1 MSALTVRSTE
11 RPLAEI
17 NITPLIDVMLALLL
31 IFMIS
36 APLLTGKIDL
46 PAGGGEQPKRAAS
59 VELRI
64 AADGQVLFNDVALSQ
79 LELEAQ
85 LLSWAAR
92 GENMPILQLQ
102 PDKATTHQRLV
113 DVLSLARQSGMQG
126 ISVETPRR

>member
-36 APLLTGKIDL
+36 APLITGKIDL
-46 PAGGGEQPKRAAS
+46 PLGGTPGKTPPPT

-64 AADGQVLFNDVALSQ
+64 AADGQVIFNDAALSPV
-79 LELEAQ
+79 ELEAQ
-85 LLSWAAR
+85 LLSWAGR

-102 PDKATTHQRLV
+102 PDKATTHQHLV
-113 DVLSLARQSGMQG
+113 DVLTLARQSGLQG
-126 ISVETPRR
+126 ISIETPRR

>member
-46 PAGGGEQPKRAAS
+46 PGNGGDRSGTPPTVA
-59 VELRI
+59 LRI
-64 AADGQVLFNDVALSQ
+64 AADGQVIFNDAVLSRI
-79 LELEAQ
+79 ELEAQ
-85 LLSWAAR
+85 LLSWASR
-92 GENMPILQLQ
+92 GDDTPILQLQ
-102 PDKATTHQRLV
+102 PDGATTHQRLI
-113 DVLSLARQSGMQG
+113 DVLSLARQSGLQS
-126 ISVETPRR
+126 ISIETPHR

>member
-36 APLLTGKIDL
+36 APLLTSKIEL
-46 PAGGGEQPKRAAS
+46 PMGDGTRVVAAPT

-64 AADGQVLFNDVALSQ
+64 TAEGLILFNDSQLSR

-85 LLSWAAR
+85 LLSWAGR
-92 GENMPILQLQ
+92 GENMPVLHLQ
-102 PDKATTHQRLV
+102 PDKATPHQRVV

-126 ISVETPRR
+126 ISIETPRQ

>member
-36 APLLTGKIDL
+36 APMLTGKIPL
-46 PAGGGEQPKRAAS
+46 PLGGVDGPAKPQT

-64 AADGQVLFNDVALSQ
+64 AADGQVLFNDAALSR
-79 LELEAQ
+79 LELQAQ
-85 LLSWAAR
+85 LLSWAGR

-113 DVLSLARQSGMQG
+113 DVLALARESGIQG
-126 ISVETPRR
+126 ISIGTPQR

>member
-36 APLLTGKIDL
+36 APMLTGKIPL
-46 PAGGGEQPKRAAS
+46 PLGGRDGPAKPQT

-64 AADGQVLFNDVALSQ
+64 AADGQVLFNDAALSR
-79 LELEAQ
+79 LELQAQ
-85 LLSWAAR
+85 LLSWAGR

-113 DVLSLARQSGMQG
+113 DVLALARESGIQG
-126 ISVETPRR
+126 ISIGTPQR

>member
-11 RPLAEI
+11 SPLAEI

-36 APLLTGKIDL
+36 APLVTGKIEL
-46 PAGGGEQPKRAAS
+46 PIGHGEPTKMPPT

-64 AADGQVLFNDVALSQ
+64 AADGQVLLNDAALSR

-85 LLSWAAR
+85 LLSWAGR
-92 GENMPILQLQ
+92 GDSTPILQLQ

-113 DVLSLARQSGMQG
+113 DVLTLARQSGIQG
-126 ISVETPRR
+126 ISIETPRR